1 MLRFYLVNSKTIFAF
16 RMNLNKESIEKALAQ
31 VPSPAGA
38 VMITESGELKNIQIF
53 GTDVDIDLEIRN
65 PALHVRKRLEDQIGE
80 ALYRAFGSAVK
91 LRVNITAKVLEESYK
106 GPASMRYVKNIIAVA
121 SGKGG
126 VGKSTITANLAIGLA
141 QMGYKVGLIDA
152 DIYGPSMP
160 IMFDVVHQKPGVQVI
175 EGKQYMIPVESHG
188 VKLLSIGFFADPNQ
202 AVVWRGPMA
211 TKAINQLFADAWWG
225 DLDFM
230 VLDLPPGTGDIH
242 LTLVQAVQITGVV
255 VVSTPQEIALADAR
269 KGVAMFQLPSINV
282 PVLGLVENMAW
293 FTPTE
298 LPENKY
304 YIFGKDGVKA
314 LADQLNVPLLGQIPL
329 VQSVREAG
337 DAGRP
342 AILQETTTASLAFK
356 ALASEVVKHVEQRNE
371 MLPPTKRLENIPR

>member
-1 MLRFYLVNSKTIFAF
+1 MQRFYLVNSKTIFAF

-31 VPSPAGA
+31 VPSPAGS
-38 VMITESGELKNIQIF
+38 VMITESGELKNVQIF

-106 GPASMRYVKNIIAVA
+106 GPASMRNVKNIIAVA

-202 AVVWRGPMA
+202 AIVWRGPMA

-293 FTPTE
+293 FTPAE

-314 LADQLNVPLLGQIPL
+314 LADQLSVPLLGQIPL

-342 AILQETTTASLAFK
+342 AILQETTTAALAFK
-356 ALASEVVKHVEQRNE
+356 ALASEVVKHVEQRNVL
-371 MLPPTKRLENIPR
+371 LPPTKRLENIPR

>member
-1 MLRFYLVNSKTIFAF
+1 
-16 RMNLNKESIEKALAQ
+16 MNLNKESIEKALAQ
-31 VPSPAGA
+31 VPSPAGS

-80 ALYRAFGSAVK
+80 ALYRAFGNAVK

-106 GPASMRYVKNIIAVA
+106 GPASMRNVTNIIAVA

-175 EGKQYMIPVESHG
+175 EGKQYMMPVESHG
-188 VKLLSIGFFADPNQ
+188 VKLLSIGFFADPSQ
-202 AVVWRGPMA
+202 AIVWRGPMA

-293 FTPTE
+293 FTPAE

-342 AILQETTTASLAFK
+342 AILQETTTAALAFK
-356 ALASEVVKHVEQRNE
+356 ALASEVVKHVEQRNVL
-371 MLPPTKRLENIPR
+371 LPPTKRLENIPR

>member
-1 MLRFYLVNSKTIFAF
+1 M
-16 RMNLNKESIEKALAQ
+16 
-31 VPSPAGA
+31 
-38 VMITESGELKNIQIF
+38 
-53 GTDVDIDLEIRN
+53 RN
-65 PALHVRKRLEDQIGE
+65 
-80 ALYRAFGSAVK
+80 
-91 LRVNITAKVLEESYK
+91 
-106 GPASMRYVKNIIAVA
+106 VKNIIAVA
-121 SGKGG
+121 SGKGA

-152 DIYGPSMP
+152 DIYGPSIP
-160 IMFDVVHQKPGVQVI
+160 TMFDVVHQKPGVQVI

-202 AVVWRGPMA
+202 AIVWRGPMA

-293 FTPTE
+293 FTPAE

-342 AILQETTTASLAFK
+342 AILQETTTAALAFE
-356 ALASEVVKHVEQRNE
+356 ALASEVVKHVAQRNE
-371 MLPPTKRLENIPR
+371 LLPPTKRLENIPR